1 MVEGYER
8 AGSRTFHVCG
18 PGFWGYCFTLNIF
31 AWTIMQEF
39 TTRQVNKLGWQLK
52 RQRSLKLK
60 QKNILQKYG
69 EISLS
74 K

>member
-1 MVEGYER
+1 
-8 AGSRTFHVCG
+8 
-18 PGFWGYCFTLNIF
+18 
-31 AWTIMQEF
+31 MQEF